1 MSVVRDLTGQRFGKL
16 VVVERAGSDKYKHAR
31 WKCRCDCGR
40 YTTVASTNLV
50 SGSIH
55 SCGCSHYVWGIEGVN
70 EKPKYYNRLYK
81 VWIGM
86 KQRCNNP
93 KSNRYH
99 IYGERG
105 ISVCHEWGDFENFS
119 KWAYDNGYDESAP
132 RGKCTI
138 DRIDVNGNYCPENC
152 RWVDAKAQ
160 AQNRR
165 KRNS

>member
-1 MSVVRDLTGQRFGKL
+1 
-16 VVVERAGSDKYKHAR
+16 
-31 WKCRCDCGR
+31 
-40 YTTVASTNLV
+40 
-50 SGSIH
+50 
-55 SCGCSHYVWGIEGVN
+55 
-70 EKPKYYNRLYK
+70 
-81 VWIGM
+81 M

-105 ISVCHEWGDFENFS
+105 ISVCPEWDDFENFS

-132 RGKCTI
+132 KGKCTI